1 VKHLEPLWKSAGFL
15 DSHASNLA
23 ALVGSAFVWVQPHHR
38 MLNIC
43 NLRTMA
49 TSSLQGDARESII
62 NVALSEELVAFA
74 TSLNTCYVTDLA
86 GANRKKFKLVRS
98 MFQQLA
104 CRGHVVA
111 CGGFVNNCAM
121 IYIWDYET
129 QVGKSFEISL
139 QAPPFSSRISS

>member
-1 VKHLEPLWKSAGFL
+1 
-15 DSHASNLA
+15 
-23 ALVGSAFVWVQPHHR
+23 

-49 TSSLQGDARESII
+49 VSSLQGDARESIT

-111 CGGFVNNCAM
+111 CGGFFNSCAM
-121 IYIWDYET
+121 IFIWDYET

-139 QAPPFSSRISS
+139 QTPPFSSRISA